1 MHQKVLSMIL
11 VLVML
16 LGLLSVSAF
25 TTVNTTS
32 SDSTASNDD
41 SFYRIVH
48 LDCGREYFTKDWII
62 ALINE
67 MSAAGYNQLQLAFGN
82 GGFRF

>member
-25 TTVNTTS
+25 TVTDTTS
-32 SDSTASNDD
+32 SDSAASSNDGY
-41 SFYRIVH
+41 YRIVH
-48 LDCGREYFTKDWII
+48 LDCGRKYFSKD
-62 ALINE
+62 
-67 MSAAGYNQLQLAFGN
+67 
-82 GGFRF
+82 

>member
-25 TTVNTTS
+25 TVTDT
-32 SDSTASNDD
+32 DE
-41 SFYRIVH
+41 F
-48 LDCGREYFTKDWII
+48 
-62 ALINE
+62 
-67 MSAAGYNQLQLAFGN
+67 
-82 GGFRF
+82 